1 MTFNECIIKVRKII
15 KYVFCNDA
23 FKTVFYLQ
31 LIESNDTISQ
41 AEGWFM
47 AQVNFVDV
55 LDDDAIFEGSGW
67 DALVVVATDI
77 SQSGFDEVTL
87 LAEHGAKVDK
97 RVGQSPTLLFAPGLA
112 GGRLIISPVKNSQ
125 DDFEDVRIF
134 ADATRAG
141 IKLAKDAGAIRP
153 LLVVASDSDER
164 YQFSTQVAALSCGQ
178 ELWQSLERRE
188 SSGDTAAFEAIGL
201 FNSTQASQSL
211 NAIEAGR
218 NLARDLCG
226 TEPERMSAAAFADYC
241 VAAYQDS
248 GLKVCVVEDR
258 DVLERDYPLLSAVG
272 RSSFAVSR
280 HQPRVVKLEYV
291 GEGEIEHTY
300 FYAGKGV
307 IYDTG
312 GADIKV
318 AGGMAGM
325 SRDKGGAA
333 AVAGLMKTL
342 SMLKPKGIRVVAELG
357 LVRNSIGSEAF
368 VTDEIITSHAG
379 VRVRIGN
386 TDAEGRL
393 VLADLLSHLRIKA
406 EKSVK
411 PELFSVATL
420 TGHVVRCFGGYTAT
434 VENAVAK
441 QAGVAAR
448 MANLALS
455 WGEPIEQSV
464 LRREDFAMIVDPSGA
479 ADILSSNNGPSSITA
494 RGHQYPAA
502 FLLEASGLNAHGLQS
517 DKPMAFTHI
526 DIAGS
531 ATVGHPLYG
540 SPTATPLVGLFQYM
554 TNHMIRR

>member
-1 MTFNECIIKVRKII
+1 
-15 KYVFCNDA
+15 
-23 FKTVFYLQ
+23 
-31 LIESNDTISQ
+31 
-41 AEGWFM
+41 M

-67 DALVVVATDI
+67 DALVVITTDI
-77 SQSGFDEVTL
+77 SKSGFDEVTL
-87 LAEHGAKVDK
+87 LAGHGAKVDK

-134 ADATRAG
+134 ADAARAG

-153 LLVVASDSDER
+153 LLVVANDNDER
-164 YQFSTQVAALSCGQ
+164 YQFSTQVAALACGQ
-178 ELWQSLERRE
+178 ELWQPLERRE
-188 SSGDTAAFEAIGL
+188 VSGDTPVFEAIGL
-201 FNSTQASQSL
+201 FNSTQDSQNL

-218 NLARDLCG
+218 YLARDLCG

-241 VAAYQDS
+241 VAAYQHS

-258 DVLERDYPLLSAVG
+258 DILERDYPLLSAVG

-280 HQPRVVKLEYV
+280 HQPRVVQLEYI
-291 GEGEIEHTY
+291 GGGEIEHTY

-342 SMLKPKGIRVVAELG
+342 SILKPKGIRVVAELG

-406 EKSVK
+406 ENAIK

-441 QAGVAAR
+441 QAGIAASI
-448 MANLALS
+448 AKLGQI

-464 LRREDFAMIVDPSGA
+464 LRREDFAKIVDPSGA
-479 ADILSSNNGPSSITA
+479 ADIISSNNGPSSLTT

-502 FLLEASGLNAHGLQS
+502 FLLEASGLSTHGFNS
-517 DKPMAFTHI
+517 IKPMAFTHV

-531 ATVGHPLYG
+531 ATEGHPLYG
-540 SPTATPLVGLFQYM
+540 SPTATPLVGLYQYM
-554 TNHMIRR
+554 IKAEK

>member
-1 MTFNECIIKVRKII
+1 
-15 KYVFCNDA
+15 
-23 FKTVFYLQ
+23 
-31 LIESNDTISQ
+31 
-41 AEGWFM
+41 M
-47 AQVNFVDV
+47 AQVNFIDV
-55 LDDDAIFEGSGW
+55 LDDNAIFEGSGW
-67 DALVVVATDI
+67 DALVIVTTDLA
-77 SQSGFDEVTL
+77 QTGFDEVTL
-87 LAEHGAKVDK
+87 LADHGAKIDK
-97 RVGQSPTLLFAPGLA
+97 RVGKSPTLLFAPGLA

-125 DDFEDVRIF
+125 DDYEDVRIF
-134 ADATRAG
+134 ADAARAG
-141 IKLAKDAGAIRP
+141 INIAKDAGANRP
-153 LLVVASDSDER
+153 LLIVAKNNDTR
-164 YQFSTQVAALSCGQ
+164 YEFATEVAALACGQ
-178 ELWQSLERRE
+178 ELWQALERRE
-188 SSGDTAAFEAIGL
+188 ASGDTPAFEAIGL
-201 FNSTQASQSL
+201 FNASNASQSL
-211 NAIEAGR
+211 NAIETGR

-226 TEPERMSAAAFADYC
+226 TEPERMSAPAFADYC
-241 VAAYQDS
+241 IAAYQDS
-248 GLKVCVVEDR
+248 GLNVSVIEDR

-291 GEGEIEHTY
+291 GEGEIAHTY

-368 VTDEIITSHAG
+368 VTDEIIVSHAG

-406 EKSVK
+406 EKAVK

-434 VENAVAK
+434 VENGVAR
-441 QAGVAAR
+441 QAGVAASI
-448 MANLALS
+448 AEQAS
-455 WGEPIEQSV
+455 AWGEPIEQSV
-464 LRREDFAMIVDPSGA
+464 LRREDYAKIVDPSGA
-479 ADILSSNNGPSSITA
+479 ADILSSNNGPSSVTA

-502 FLLEASGLNAHGLQS
+502 FLLEASGLSAHGLRS
-517 DKPMAFTHI
+517 DKPMPFTHV

-531 ATVGHPLYG
+531 ATEGHPLYG
-540 SPTATPLVGLFQYM
+540 APTATPLVGLYKYM
-554 TNHMIRR
+554 TL